1 MTAAATAAL
10 TACTSTDQVVP
21 TRPAPPSAP
30 AAGPASTAPPCTGA
44 GGETVVK
51 NLFDDL
57 NRGKKIDL
65 ATYFV
70 APLDF
75 VRWVDPG
82 AYVTFLPG
90 NDGSVNLDALQSR
103 LDRLEQQHTRID
115 MTKFFDGGYGGDAIN
130 HDVGD
135 YFSFK
140 IRIRLNASAP
150 TSDGTGKGAIDCAT
164 KKIKVMVIESP

>member
-1 MTAAATAAL
+1 
-10 TACTSTDQVVP
+10 
-21 TRPAPPSAP
+21 
-30 AAGPASTAPPCTGA
+30 
-44 GGETVVK
+44 
-51 NLFDDL
+51 L

-115 MTKFFDGGYGGDAIN
+115 VTKFFDDGYGGDAIN
-130 HDVGD
+130 HDVGG

-140 IRIRLNASAP
+140 IRIRLSTSAP

-164 KKIKVMVIESP
+164 KKIKVMVIEST